1 MDPVKGKFSVILPY
15 YNGRKYIRE
24 TVDSIL
30 AQTYNNFE
38 LLLIDD
44 GSPSKPDTDFL
55 AALAAEKN
63 DPRIKYHC
71 KDNGG
76 LSEARNYGL
85 AHSDG
90 EYIAFVDQDDL
101 WHKDKLSLQSEVF
114 LKDDKVKFICTD
126 AANIGEKTE
135 EMRIGEKWSF
145 KEGLVEDTFG
155 RLIKGSFVACST
167 VAFRRSAVAEAGYS
181 NRAFVVVPDYE
192 YFFRFAEKMDFYF
205 LARSLVSYRLHDE
218 NTTKQV
224 VRGECEILSLL
235 FSKKPRGFSD
245 RLHLAIHFLRSVLI
259 ISRLWLVKL
268 AAPAA

>member
-1 MDPVKGKFSVILPY
+1 MEPAKGKFSVILPY
-15 YNGRKYIRE
+15 YNGKKYIRE

-38 LLLIDD
+38 LVLIDD
-44 GSPSKPDTDFL
+44 GSPSKPDADFL
-55 AALAAEKN
+55 AALAVEKN
-63 DPRIKYHC
+63 DPRIKYHR
-71 KDNGG
+71 KSNGG

-85 AHSDG
+85 ANSDG

-114 LKDDKVKFICTD
+114 IKDDKVKFICTD
-126 AANIGEKTE
+126 AANIGERTE
-135 EMRIGEKWSF
+135 EMRIGQKWSF
-145 KEGLVEDTFG
+145 TEGLVADTFG

-167 VAFRRSAVAEAGYS
+167 VAFRRTAAVEAGSS

-205 LARSLVSYRLHDE
+205 LARSLVSYRLHEE

-224 VRGECEILSLL
+224 VRGECEMLSIL
-235 FSKKPRGFSD
+235 FNKKPRNLFD
-245 RLHLAIHFLRSVLI
+245 RVNLAVHFLRSVLI